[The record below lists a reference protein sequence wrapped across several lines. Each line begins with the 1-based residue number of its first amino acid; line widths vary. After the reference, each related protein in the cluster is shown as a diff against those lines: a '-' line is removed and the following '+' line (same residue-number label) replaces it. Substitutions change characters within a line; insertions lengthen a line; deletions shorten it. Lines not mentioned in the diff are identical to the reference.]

1 MALQPAVKPR
11 SIGPQRRA
19 YEKVELVP
27 FSTEE
32 SQTGKPGLAI
42 HLHGAL
48 ASLLRLACGQSVHEI
63 VEAAAQTK
71 KAPRKAG
78 RDAAISS
85 ASAKADSQHADTIG
99 ELVLVAGTGFEPV
112 TFRL

>member
-1 MALQPAVKPR
+1 MTCCLGAGTD
-11 SIGPQRRA
+11 SG
-19 YEKVELVP
+19 
-27 FSTEE
+27 
-32 SQTGKPGLAI
+32 QTGRLR
-42 HLHGAL
+42 AL